1 MKVLKILS
9 GPITVFLLAF
19 LLVTLTLPSF
29 GVTFD
34 EFNYFHSS
42 DLQFRWLG
50 LLVKAVGEGNIGE
63 VLSDQTIRIYWQW
76 EPFYVPHPPLSRTL
90 SGITKTIFFPLVD
103 LFTAYR
109 LSVILLFSGLAALLF
124 LWVKQTYGFS
134 AALVSGVTWILLPHV
149 FGHAHIASADMPL
162 TFFWFA
168 TTYAFV
174 KGTRAW
180 VWSLVFALLLGLAV
194 STKFPGLF
202 IPIPLV
208 AWAWRYKKTGCFRNL
223 AAMTVISPAVM
234 LAVQPYLWHDPLGRL
249 FEFIHL
255 SLTRLRHPG
264 ARIPTYF
271 FDQQLLGDQLPFYYP
286 FFIVAVSLPLLVLLL
301 MLAGNF
307 FKTTDQ
313 TRKEVNSLLRMNVL
327 FILLVPVL
335 PGSFIHDGV
344 RLLLPAFPFLV
355 FLSGA
360 GFFFFKERL
369 GAFFEKETGRKKIP
383 TVAGILE
390 RSCAFFEKTAPAGG
404 PWKRKM
410 IPMGLAIL
418 FILPTAWELIDSH
431 PNQLMY
437 YNSLV
442 GGVKGAYRLGL
453 ETTYLG
459 EAFNQEFFEYLNRA
473 LPPGAAIN
481 ASFSTPTFWNYQRQG
496 TLRKDIQF
504 SVLDFEYYILLCRR
518 GYLLGFD
525 KWIFE
530 HRQPVSTRQFKG
542 VPLIQIYRFEERER
556 FWQTPL
562 FSPPFSP

>member
-1 MKVLKILS
+1 MLLS
-9 GPITVFLLAF
+9 KNLITLSVPITIFLLAF

-34 EFNYFHSS
+34 EFNYFHSC

-63 VLSDQTIRIYWQW
+63 VLSDQTIRTYWHW

-90 SGITKTIFFPLVD
+90 SGITKTLFYPIFD
-103 LFTAYR
+103 LFSAYR
-109 LSVILLFSGLAALLF
+109 LSVILLYSGLAALLF
-124 LWVKQTYGFS
+124 LWAKQLYGFAS
-134 AALVSGVTWILLPHV
+134 GLVSALIWILMPHV
-149 FGHAHIASADMPL
+149 FGQAHIASADMPL

-168 TTYAFV
+168 TTYAFY
-174 KGTRAW
+174 KGTRAG

-194 STKFPGLF
+194 STKFPGFL

-208 AWAWRYKKTGCFRNL
+208 AWAWWTRKQGCFRNL
-223 AAMTVISPAVM
+223 AAMTILCPSVL
-234 LAVQPYLWHDPLGRL
+234 LALQPYLWTNPSGRL
-249 FEFIHL
+249 FEFIHQ
-255 SLTRLRHPG
+255 SLTRMRHPG

-271 FDQQLLGDQLPFYYP
+271 FHQPLLGDQLPFYYP
-286 FFIVAVSLPLLVLLL
+286 FFIVAVSIPLLVLFLF
-301 MLAGNF
+301 LAGNF
-307 FKTTDQ
+307 FKSSDQ
-313 TRKEVNSLLRMNVL
+313 NQREVNSLLRFNLL

-344 RLLLPAFPFLV
+344 RLLLPAFPFLA

-360 GFFFFKERL
+360 GFFYVKERL
-369 GAFFEKETGRKKIP
+369 IAFVEKDPGLEKAP
-383 TVAGILE
+383 TLAKILE
-390 RSCAFFEKTAPAGG
+390 RGSAFLEKKAPWAGPG
-404 PWKRKM
+404 KKTL
-410 IPMGLAIL
+410 IPLVLAL
-418 FILPTAWELIDSH
+418 VLLLPTAWEMYDSH

-459 EAFNQEFFEYLNRA
+459 EAFNQEFFEFLNRS
-473 LPPGAAIN
+473 LPPGAVLN
-481 ASFSTPTFWNYQRQG
+481 ASFATPTFWNIQRQG
-496 TLRKDIQF
+496 LLRKDIQF

-525 KWIFE
+525 HWLFE
-530 HRQPVSTRQFKG
+530 NRQPVSTREFKG
-542 VPLIQIYRFEERER
+542 VPLIQIYRFQEQDR
-556 FWQTPL
+556 FWKTR
-562 FSPPFSP
+562 